1 MTEKRFCMLLRYD
14 SLYIEIVE
22 NLLSSS
28 DVKDYI
34 FTNKINMIS
43 AFSAKKYF
51 HPQKGIG
58 LIITL
63 NKKQLVAFEK
73 LFQNTIEENAELI
86 GKIKYFIIPVYKE
99 G

>member
-1 MTEKRFCMLLRYD
+1 MAEKRFCMLIRYD

-22 NLLSSS
+22 NLLETSN
-28 DVKDYI
+28 VRDYI

-51 HPQKGIG
+51 HPQKGVG

-63 NKKQLVAFEK
+63 NKTQLTAFEK
-73 LFQNTIEENAELI
+73 SFKNTIKQKSEIA